1 EHSRVLPALLDV
13 PSGAAP
19 KRRPPL
25 LNPVVGCRTARPCSE
40 RCYRHSGSRRI
51 RLEIVEL
58 GGHRVGHIKRKLSG
72 HVSGR
77 NSIWWSAPHRS
88 RSKSTERRACGTGA
102 TLIATSSSDWKHIA
116 S

>member
-1 EHSRVLPALLDV
+1 MRASGDAFANAERNSVPLDYLLNKLRRRD
-13 PSGAAP
+13 
-19 KRRPPL
+19 RRPPL

-102 TLIATSSSDWKHIA
+102 TL
-116 S
+116 